1 VFDLCHSI
9 GKGFMGLLLTQRF
22 LKISP
27 RTPTGKY
34 RLMVL
39 AFRVCQRRLLLQ
51 QVGEQN
57 RLLRVC
63 FLLIPQSLNLG
74 VTDCFC
80 DGEVRTRFS

>member
-27 RTPTGKY
+27 RTPIGKY

-51 QVGEQN
+51 QVG
-57 RLLRVC
+57 
-63 FLLIPQSLNLG
+63 
-74 VTDCFC
+74 
-80 DGEVRTRFS
+80 